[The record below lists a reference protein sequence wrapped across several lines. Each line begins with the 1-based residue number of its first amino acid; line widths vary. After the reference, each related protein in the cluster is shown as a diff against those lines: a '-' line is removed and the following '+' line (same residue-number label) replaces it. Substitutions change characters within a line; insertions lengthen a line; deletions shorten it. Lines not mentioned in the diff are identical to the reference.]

1 MRNARTLRAPVG
13 VVIALGAMAFL
24 GVLAFRSNPAS
35 PESRLPRRYR
45 LADLIQR
52 QQQVTDRLQR
62 EVASLRTAVDAE
74 REAAATRS
82 GGSAETQR
90 RIEELS
96 SVAGLTALRGP
107 GLEVTLDDSALDEP
121 PEGATVNDLVI
132 HSQDVQAVVNA
143 LWRSGAEAIS
153 INEQRLVSTSA
164 VLCVGNTLLLNGTVH
179 SPPYVVSAIGASRD
193 RFETD
198 RLVKRLKTAS
208 SAFGLRFNVSRSS
221 TVEVPGYQGATKLT
235 FARPVS

>member
-1 MRNARTLRAPVG
+1 MRAPAG
-13 VVIALGAMAFL
+13 VVIACSAMAFL
-24 GVLAFRSNPAS
+24 GALAFRSDTAS

-52 QQQVTDRLQR
+52 QQQATDNLQR
-62 EVASLRTAVDAE
+62 QVAALRADVDAE
-74 REAAATRS
+74 RQAAATRS
-82 GGSAETQR
+82 AGGAATQQ
-90 RIEELS
+90 RINELS
-96 SVAGLTALRGP
+96 SLAGLTPLRGP
-107 GLEVTLDDSALDEP
+107 GLEITLDDSTLDEP

-153 INEQRLVSTSA
+153 INEQRLVGTSA

-193 RFETD
+193 RFDTD
-198 RLVKRLKTAS
+198 RLVRRLKSAS
-208 SAFGLRFNVSRSS
+208 TAFGLRFNVSRNA
-221 TVEVPGYQGATKLT
+221 TVQVPGYNGATKLT

>member
-1 MRNARTLRAPVG
+1 M
-13 VVIALGAMAFL
+13 VIACSAMAFL
-24 GVLAFRSNPAS
+24 GALAFRSDSAN

-52 QQQVTDRLQR
+52 QQQATDNLQR
-62 EVASLRTAVDAE
+62 QVAALRADVDAE

-82 GGSAETQR
+82 AGGEATQQ
-90 RIEELS
+90 RIDELS
-96 SVAGLTALRGP
+96 SLAGLTALRGP
-107 GLEVTLDDSALDEP
+107 GLEITLDDSALDEP

-153 INEQRLVSTSA
+153 INEQRLVGTSA

-193 RFETD
+193 RFDAD
-198 RLVKRLKTAS
+198 RLVRRLKTAS
-208 SAFGLRFNVSRSS
+208 TAFGLRFNVSRST
-221 TVEVPGYQGATKLT
+221 TVEVPGYNGATKLT